1 MCGRTHTSWCSRA
14 SDLVLRTEPWQ
25 CLEDIAVLGIELGSA
40 ALTASKH
47 FYPSAI
53 WLVKWAERNHGSY
66 AITLQEWYAEKWQP
80 VVQRD
85 RVLFLLDKNIVML
98 IFMGSSF
105 FHREEIIGH
114 FPSLEATLIQN
125 SCPSE
130 KVSTPAWC
138 MLFTYDFILIVLR
151 SRDWPLL
158 LPALSND
165 HFLTWKISNLLCL
178 GLPLF
183 LRD

>member
-1 MCGRTHTSWCSRA
+1 MW
-14 SDLVLRTEPWQ
+14 
-25 CLEDIAVLGIELGSA
+25 EDTYFMVFKGFWPCAKDWTLAVLGGHSSAGDWAGVNCINCKQEL
-40 ALTASKH
+40 LQ
-47 FYPSAI
+47 PSAI
-53 WLVKWAERNHGSY
+53 WPVKWAERNHGSY

-98 IFMGSSF
+98 IFMGSSVL
-105 FHREEIIGH
+105 HREEEIIGH
-114 FPSLEATLIQN
+114 FPTLEATLIQN

-138 MLFTYDFILIVLR
+138 ILFTYDFILIVLC

-165 HFLTWKISNLLCL
+165 HFFTWKISNLLCL
-178 GLPLF
+178 G
-183 LRD
+183 